1 VIKQTFEVAQEATP
15 MKQSAESRKGVQH
28 LLWDDLFDL
37 PVAVE
42 FGPQPQTCNA
52 GLLLLGALDRRT
64 GFTERLATALR
75 DYRTGEGTHAL
86 EDFLRQR
93 LFGMAGGYADANDA
107 AQLRD
112 EPIFRLLVNRGLEE
126 EDGLASQP
134 TLSRFENGIGLGSQM
149 RMGHYLADY
158 VLRQQRKRVGRVPR
172 VTLDLDPTDD
182 QAHGQQV
189 FSFFNGHYGH
199 RVFLPVLAFITFHD
213 QQNREE
219 AERYLLTA
227 LLRGGDAV
235 ATVGA
240 EGLLRRLVAKV
251 RRVFPEAKIR
261 VRLDGGYAAPEL
273 FELLDELRVEY
284 VVNMGKNEVLKREAE
299 PHMIRARIGATLSG
313 KSERVFGECRYSAGT
328 WKGTQR
334 RVVIKAEVT
343 IDPAAPDKGM
353 KDNPRFVV
361 TNLRSA
367 PEKVYA
373 GVYCPRGSVEKHIEE
388 IKNGCYLGRTSCTD
402 FLANQFRVLLAAAA
416 YVLLQEARTTA
427 RKTEAGT
434 WRMENWRGRLLK
446 VAGLVWRSTRRWVIR
461 IYEGAPD
468 AGLFRQLA
476 QLFGAYATG

>member
-1 VIKQTFEVAQEATP
+1 
-15 MKQSAESRKGVQH
+15 MKQSAGSPKGVQR

-37 PVAVE
+37 PLGVE

-64 GFTERLATALR
+64 GFTEGLAATLR
-75 DYRTGEGTHAL
+75 DYRTGEGLHAL

-107 AQLRD
+107 AQLRN

-126 EDGLASQP
+126 EDALASQP
-134 TLSRFENGIGLGSQM
+134 TLSRFENGMGLGSLM
-149 RMGHYLADY
+149 RAGHYVADH

-182 QAHGQQV
+182 PAHGQQV
-189 FSFFNGHYGH
+189 FSFFNTHYGH

-213 QQNREE
+213 RYNKEE
-219 AERYLLTA
+219 SERFLLAA
-227 LLRGGDAV
+227 LLRRGDV
-235 ATVGA
+235 GATAGA

-251 RRVFPEAKIR
+251 RKRFPEAKIR
-261 VRLDGGYAAPEL
+261 VRLDGGYASPEV
-273 FELLDELRVEY
+273 FDLLEELRVEY

-299 PHMIRARIGATLSG
+299 SAMIKARILATLSG
-313 KSERVFGECRYSAGT
+313 KSERVFGECHYGAGT

-361 TNLRSA
+361 TNLRLA

-388 IKNGCYLGRTSCTD
+388 IKNGCFLGRTSCTD

-416 YVLLQEARTTA
+416 YVLLQEARTVA
-427 RKTEAGT
+427 RRTEAGG

-446 VAGLVWRSTRRWVIR
+446 VAGFVRRSTRRWLIR

-468 AGLFRQLA
+468 VGLFKQLA
-476 QLFGAYATG
+476 QLFGAHATG